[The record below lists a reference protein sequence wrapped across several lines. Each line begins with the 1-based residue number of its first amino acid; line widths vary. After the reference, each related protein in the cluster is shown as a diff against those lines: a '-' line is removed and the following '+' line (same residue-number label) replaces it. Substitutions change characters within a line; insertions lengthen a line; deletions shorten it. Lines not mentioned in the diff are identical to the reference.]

1 MYRMLVGCFVFVSA
15 ASFAE
20 VPQGVTRA
28 SPLSYFTTHKTSAE
42 FAECVLD
49 ASRDE
54 FPASSVEPKQ
64 TGRTITVSR
73 APSADA
79 AAIIHVEDGSGGV
92 SMVTVRTASGA
103 QALRDPAA
111 KVARNCQ

>member
-1 MYRMLVGCFVFVSA
+1 MLIGCFVFASA

-20 VPQGVTRA
+20 VPPGATRA

-49 ASRDE
+49 ASRGE

-64 TGRTITVSR
+64 TGRIITVSR

-79 AAIIHVEDGSGGV
+79 AAIIDVEDGSGGV
-92 SMVTVRTASGA
+92 RMVTMRTASGA
-103 QALRDPAA
+103 QPLRDPSA
-111 KVARNCQ
+111 KIARNCQ